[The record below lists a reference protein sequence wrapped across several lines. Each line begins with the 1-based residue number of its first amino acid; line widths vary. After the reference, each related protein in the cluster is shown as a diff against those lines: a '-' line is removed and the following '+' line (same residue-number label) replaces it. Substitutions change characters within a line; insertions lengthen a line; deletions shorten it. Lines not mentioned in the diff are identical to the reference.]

1 MNSVLSN
8 NGKRRRLDS
17 PATDSKADSEPMLPK
32 LLNENRWEE
41 AIAHVALHPS
51 DACSSKNPSP
61 LALACR
67 LGAPC
72 ECVRAILQAC
82 PAKLRN
88 VLDARGTPIHEA
100 IVCENVGVPV
110 IELLLRAD
118 EDMEA
123 AGKNGDSA
131 ESSNQVFSSTRA
143 TLLQD
148 VDGFTPL
155 HLLIRRRFQAHILND
170 ETASLMQIL
179 ELLVR
184 SCPEAVLIPDLG
196 EYEEPPVVYA
206 LKANIYAPALV
217 SDEGTVARVERQI
230 YEMVA
235 CMLKYC
241 PKAASQVFSGYRG
254 QYTALHS
261 AVFHGRDTSTIEL
274 LLRTEAEARTDGKT
288 NCVLA
293 NTQGEL
299 PLHFCAMRGE
309 RPRSVALIAAAAPEA
324 VIKRDAT
331 GLTPMHWLWARFV
344 SALLTLDRLGLG
356 DDNTVGPLS
365 IVKDTNSSPY
375 SAFSSLEQGDF
386 ELDLQLIRRMDPP
399 VDFLRM
405 RHIPIDVMGASDST
419 QWADQTTQLLNY
431 LRERYECGSDGDAY
445 VWSRRECVVSLF
457 WTKVVSLIQA
467 SAVAIDG
474 GPLGNSV
481 LVHSAFASPACL
493 PAIARIVSCL
503 YPDELTQPDERGRLP
518 VHYAASRLFHEW
530 DWPCEHFESC
540 AATELLKQETLSL
553 IEIALDLSP
562 PEALAVTDLDG
573 RLPLH
578 IMIDNI
584 MTTCSRFPLNLKT
597 TAAVVT
603 LLEVFVKKNQ
613 VSLQRCDGRSKL
625 YPFLQATAAA
635 SEHCSESSSTQY
647 DHLALSI
654 TYQLMRENPETVITL
669 REQRRLPK
677 CT

>member
-1 MNSVLSN
+1 MNGVLP
-8 NGKRRRLDS
+8 NGKRRRIDTPNENKFDCES
-17 PATDSKADSEPMLPK
+17 MLPT
-32 LLNENRWEE
+32 LLNETKWDE
-41 AIAHVALHPS
+41 AIAHVSLHPNH
-51 DACSSKNPSP
+51 ACSSKNPSP

-67 LGAPC
+67 LGAPS
-72 ECVRAILQAC
+72 ECVHAILQAC
-82 PAKLRN
+82 PGKLRN

-100 IVCENVGVPV
+100 IVCENVGLPV

-118 EDMEA
+118 EEMEA
-123 AGKNGDSA
+123 SGKNDNKD
-131 ESSNQVFSSTRA
+131 NQIVTTRA

-155 HLLIRRRFQAHILND
+155 HLLIRRRFQAHILNH

-179 ELLVR
+179 EMLVK

-217 SDEGTVARVERQI
+217 SDEGTIARVERQI
-230 YEMVA
+230 HEMVA
-235 CMLKYC
+235 CMLRYC
-241 PKAASQVFSGYRG
+241 PKAASEVFSGYRG

-309 RPRSVALIAAAAPEA
+309 RPRSVALIADAAPEA
-324 VIKRDAT
+324 VVKRDAT

-344 SALLTLDRLGLG
+344 SSLLTLDRLGVG
-356 DDNTVGPLS
+356 DDTTVGPLN
-365 IVKDTNSSPY
+365 IVDTHSSRY
-375 SAFSSLEQGDF
+375 SAFCSLEQDDF

-405 RHIPIDVMGASDST
+405 RHIPIDVLGPSDSI
-419 QWADQTTQLLNY
+419 QWADQTAQLLQH
-431 LRERYECGSDGDAY
+431 LRERYESGSDGDGY
-445 VWSRRECVVSLF
+445 IWSRRECVVSLF
-457 WTKVVSLIQA
+457 WSKVVSLIKA
-467 SAVAIDG
+467 SALAIANGPHGDG
-474 GPLGNSV
+474 V

-493 PAIARIVSCL
+493 PAIARIVTYL
-503 YPDELTQPDERGRLP
+503 FPEELMQPDELGRLP

-530 DWPCEHFESC
+530 DWPCERYERS
-540 AATELLKQETLSL
+540 ASSELLKQETLYL
-553 IEIALDLSP
+553 IETALDLSS
-562 PEALAVTDLDG
+562 PEALAVRDHEK

-578 IMIDNI
+578 ILIDNV
-584 MTTCSRFPLNLKT
+584 MSTCSRFPISLKT
-597 TAAVVT
+597 TSHVVA
-603 LLEVFVKKNQ
+603 LLESFVKKNQ
-613 VSLQRCDGRSKL
+613 VSLQFHDGRSKL
-625 YPFLQATAAA
+625 YPFMQATATAT
-635 SEHCSESSSTQY
+635 EHYSESSCAQY

-654 TYQLMRENPETVITL
+654 TYQLLRENPETLIGL
-669 REQRRLPK
+669 HG
-677 CT
+677 